1 MIIALVYE
9 VLKMNTKQQ
18 LGKSVDNKEM
28 VGSTHYTKEFK
39 DQVVEVYNS
48 GVYATMAECARSYKI
63 PDKLFYQWLAAS
75 KKQALPPEQATELIK
90 LRKDNKR
97 LNQELSILKKAAAYF
112 AKEMK

>member
-1 MIIALVYE
+1 MSA
-9 VLKMNTKQQ
+9 KQQ
-18 LGKSVDNKEM
+18 LGSSVDNKE
-28 VGSTHYTKEFK
+28 VAGFVNYTKEFK
-39 DQVVEVYNS
+39 DQVIEVYNS

-75 KKQALPPEQATELIK
+75 KKQALPPEQALELVK

-97 LNQELSILKKAAAYF
+97 LNQELAILKKAAAYF